1 MKPIVNYC
9 CYCYMNFHSSLIHY
23 HWRNLRTTDTQWR
36 HKSKFGP
43 LWQKKYDLAVP
54 KNLGLVVEQ
63 WRQFPHRA
71 SVVLGGTEPLE
82 LHLQKQAMCTIW
94 NSCKNKMPIWLKKAN
109 KGGSYNSWYTGFTF
123 TCQVFTSF
131 SPLSPITSLK
141 PTFFQTSKTFCWN
154 TQRASILMHWVWIY
168 YLDSTSVFIIK

>member
-71 SVVLGGTEPLE
+71 SVVRGGTEPLE

-94 NSCKNKMPIWLKKAN
+94 NSCKNKMPIWLKKQI
-109 KGGSYNSWYTGFTF
+109 KGSLTLVDIKKGLHSLDF
-123 TCQVFTSF
+123 CQVSSNFF
-131 SPLSPITSLK
+131 PLVPYSSLK
-141 PTFFQTSKTFCWN
+141 PTFFRCPNLFVGLLKELLLCTESGFT
-154 TQRASILMHWVWIY
+154 IWIQ
-168 YLDSTSVFIIK
+168 LVC